1 MLYALPKFK
10 VNATLVP
17 GLWVMSIS
25 AGWFRA
31 RGIRWLAIGNHVRIT
46 GLWANGNHLG
56 LYDIFFATSIFNKV
70 SFYNTTMAI
79 FKIIVLLLSLF
90 CFCQAQLSPTFYDQS
105 CPNALSTIRSS
116 IRTAISRE
124 RRMAA
129 SLIRL
134 HFHDCFVN
142 GCDASVMLVAT
153 PTMESERDSVAN
165 FQSARGFEVI
175 DQAKSAVESVCPG
188 VVSCADIIAVAARDA
203 SEYVGGPRYAVKV
216 GRRDST
222 TTFRAIADSGDLPSF
237 RASLDDLSDLFLRKG
252 LNTRDLVALSGAHTL
267 GQATCVTFKERL
279 YDNSS
284 DIDAG
289 FSSTRKRRCPVN
301 GGDTNLAPL
310 DQVTPNSF
318 DNNYYRNLMQKKGLL
333 ASDQVLFG
341 SGASTDSIVS
351 EYSRNPS
358 RFASDYA
365 AAMIKMGDIQTL
377 TGSAG
382 QIRRI
387 CTAVN

>member
-1 MLYALPKFK
+1 MACFWHTWTLY
-10 VNATLVP
+10 T
-17 GLWVMSIS
+17 
-25 AGWFRA
+25 
-31 RGIRWLAIGNHVRIT
+31 
-46 GLWANGNHLG
+46 
-56 LYDIFFATSIFNKV
+56 
-70 SFYNTTMAI
+70 
-79 FKIIVLLLSLF
+79 
-90 CFCQAQLSPTFYDQS
+90 
-105 CPNALSTIRSS
+105 
-116 IRTAISRE
+116 
-124 RRMAA
+124 
-129 SLIRL
+129 
-134 HFHDCFVN
+134 
-142 GCDASVMLVAT
+142 
-153 PTMESERDSVAN
+153 
-165 FQSARGFEVI
+165 
-175 DQAKSAVESVCPG
+175 
-188 VVSCADIIAVAARDA
+188 
-203 SEYVGGPRYAVKV
+203 
-216 GRRDST
+216 
-222 TTFRAIADSGDLPSF
+222 
-237 RASLDDLSDLFLRKG
+237 
-252 LNTRDLVALSGAHTL
+252 GAHTL
-267 GQATCVTFKERL
+267 GQAQCVTFKERL

-341 SGASTDSIVS
+341 AGASTDSIVS

-358 RFASDYA
+358 RFASDFA

>member
-1 MLYALPKFK
+1 
-10 VNATLVP
+10 
-17 GLWVMSIS
+17 
-25 AGWFRA
+25 
-31 RGIRWLAIGNHVRIT
+31 
-46 GLWANGNHLG
+46 
-56 LYDIFFATSIFNKV
+56 
-70 SFYNTTMAI
+70 MAI
-79 FKIIVLLLSLF
+79 FKILVLLLCFF
-90 CFCQAQLSPTFYDQS
+90 CFSQAQLSTTFYDQR
-105 CPNALSTIRSS
+105 CPNALTTVRSS

-124 RRMAA
+124 SRMAA

-142 GCDASVMLVAT
+142 GCDASIMLVAT
-153 PTMESERDSVAN
+153 PNMESERDAVPN
-165 FQSARGFEVI
+165 FQSARGYEVI
-175 DQAKSAVESVCPG
+175 DQAKSALERVCPG

-203 SEYVGGPRYAVKV
+203 SEYVGGPKYAVKV

-222 TTFRAIADSGDLPSF
+222 AAFRALADSGELPSF
-237 RASLDDLSDLFLRKG
+237 RASLDELSGLFLRKG

-267 GQATCVTFKERL
+267 GQAQCATFRDRL

-301 GGDTNLAPL
+301 GGDRTLAPL

-341 SGASTDSIVS
+341 TGSSTDSIVS

-358 RFASDYA
+358 RFASDFGV
-365 AAMIKMGDIQTL
+365 AMIKMGDVETL
-377 TGSAG
+377 TGTAG
-382 QIRRI
+382 QIRRL
-387 CTAVN
+387 CSVVN